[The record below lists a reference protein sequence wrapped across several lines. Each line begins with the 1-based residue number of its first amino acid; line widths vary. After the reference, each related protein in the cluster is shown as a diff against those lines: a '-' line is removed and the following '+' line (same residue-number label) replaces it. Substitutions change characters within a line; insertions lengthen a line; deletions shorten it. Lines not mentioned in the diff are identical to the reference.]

1 MPDELQSWIY
11 PLTFSNIM
19 VVNLSGFYI
28 HNVGR
33 FVFNY
38 TFSSL
43 SVGHDMAHCGLS
55 GVIIIG
61 L

>member
-1 MPDELQSWIY
+1 
-11 PLTFSNIM
+11 M

-28 HNVGR
+28 HNVSR
-33 FVFNY
+33 FVFKY
-38 TFSSL
+38 TFSNL
-43 SVGHDMAHCGLS
+43 SVDHDMAHCGLS